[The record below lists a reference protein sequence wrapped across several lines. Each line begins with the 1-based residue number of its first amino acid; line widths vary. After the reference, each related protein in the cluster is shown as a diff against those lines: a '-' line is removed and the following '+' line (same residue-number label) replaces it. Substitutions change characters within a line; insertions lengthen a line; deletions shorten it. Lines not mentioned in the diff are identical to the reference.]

1 MSDSMNESMNS
12 AQRDFNSI
20 ASQVIRDSFAMDPV
34 NATWMG
40 EHSFDSEL
48 PNFTARGQ
56 QEFADRIEGYLTAL
70 DAVDDVELQLSDLV
84 DLEILRAFLTKT
96 HFDIQYVAP
105 HTWNPMLWNPGTA
118 IHMLLS
124 RDFAPLDERMANVVA
139 RSEKIPAFFEQARA
153 TLREMPAIHCETAID
168 QLEGTRVLLESLD
181 CDPQVTNS
189 VEQQIAWLKDQLPL
203 AQRSPRMGAETYA
216 GILWHSLDAESGVQD
231 LLASADQHLDQ
242 VSARMLRV
250 AHEYLA
256 ESGLELEGEPIAA
269 ALGHIAR
276 NAHVNDSTLLT
287 EVASAMA
294 SAKAFTVEHDLV
306 SVPEIKVE
314 VIEMPEIHRGV
325 AVAYCDSP
333 GPLESANVPTF
344 VAVAPTPEKWTDER
358 KESFYREYNAVQIHD
373 LTIHEAIPGH
383 VLQLAV
389 ANHGGQQSLTRRFG
403 FSGTFVEGWAI
414 YAEELLISHGYSPE
428 PTKLSALA
436 ITLQQLKMQA
446 RMTINTIL
454 DIGVHTQDMSEEQA
468 MDLMVTR
475 GYQEEGEAAGKWRR
489 ALLTAGQ
496 LPTYF
501 VGYKEI
507 SSLIGD
513 LRLLHP
519 DWSLRQVHDLIL
531 QFGSPSPRH
540 LRNLLGL

>member
-1 MSDSMNESMNS
+1 M
-12 AQRDFNSI
+12 I
-20 ASQVIRDSFAMDPV
+20 ASQVMRDSFQMDPV
-34 NATWMG
+34 SATWMG

-48 PNFTARGQ
+48 PDFTATGQ
-56 QEFADRIEGYLTAL
+56 EEFARRIEGYLTAL
-70 DAVDDVELQLSDLV
+70 DAVDDVELELSDLV

-96 HFDIQYVAP
+96 HFEIQHVAP

-118 IHMLLS
+118 IHLLLA
-124 RDFAPLDERMANVVA
+124 RDFAPLHERLANVAA
-139 RSEKIPAFFEQARA
+139 RSAKIPAFFEQARA
-153 TLREMPAIHCETAID
+153 TLREMSAIHCETAID

-181 CDPQVTNS
+181 SDPRVTNS
-189 VEQQIAWLKDQLPL
+189 IDQQITWLKDQLPM
-203 AQRSPRMGAETYA
+203 AQRTPRMGAETYA
-216 GILWHSLDAESGVQD
+216 GILWHSLDAESSVQE
-231 LLASADQHLDQ
+231 LLVAANKHLDH
-242 VSARMLRV
+242 VNAEMLRV

-256 ESGLELEGEPIAA
+256 ESGVELSGEPIAS
-269 ALGHIAR
+269 ALVHIAS
-276 NAHVNDSTLLT
+276 NAPVTDSTLLS

-294 SAKAFTVEHDLV
+294 AAKAFTIEHDLV
-306 SVPEIKVE
+306 TVPAVDIE

-333 GPLESANVPTF
+333 GPLENENVPTF
-344 VAVAPTPEKWTDER
+344 VAVAPTPKQWTVER

-389 ANHGGQQSLTRRFG
+389 AHHGSQQSLTRRFG
-403 FSGTFVEGWAI
+403 FSGTFVEGWAV

-428 PTKLSALA
+428 GTKISSLA

-454 DIGVHTQDMSEEQA
+454 DIGVHAQDMSEEQA
-468 MDLMVTR
+468 MHLMVNR
-475 GYQEEGEAAGKWRR
+475 GYQEVSEAAGKWRR

-501 VGYKEI
+501 VGYQEI
-507 SSLIGD
+507 SSVIGD

-540 LRNLLGL
+540 LRTLLGL

>member
-1 MSDSMNESMNS
+1 MSDPISS
-12 AQRDFNSI
+12 AQQDFNLI

-48 PNFTARGQ
+48 PDYTTRGQ
-56 QEFADRIEGYLTAL
+56 EEFAHRIEGYLTAL
-70 DAVDDVELQLSDLV
+70 DAVDDVELELSDLV

-96 HFDIQYVAP
+96 YFDIQHVAP

-118 IHMLLS
+118 IHLLLS
-124 RDFAPLDERMANVVA
+124 RDFAPLDERMANVAA
-139 RSEKIPAFFEQARA
+139 RCAKVPAFFEQARA

-168 QLEGTRVLLESLD
+168 QLEGTKVLLESLD
-181 CDPQVTNS
+181 CDRHVTDS
-189 VEQQIAWLKDQLPL
+189 VEHQIEWLKDQLPL

-216 GILWHSLDAESGVQD
+216 GILWHCLDAESNVQD
-231 LLASADQHLDQ
+231 LLAHANDHLDQ
-242 VSARMLRV
+242 VSTEMLRV

-256 ESGLELEGEPIAA
+256 ESGLELTGEPIAS
-269 ALGHIAR
+269 ALSHISQ
-276 NAHVNDSTLLT
+276 NAPLTDSTLLA
-287 EVASAMA
+287 EVSSAMA
-294 SAKAFTVEHDLV
+294 SAKAFTIEHDLV
-306 SVPEIKVE
+306 TVPEIEVE

-344 VAVAPTPEKWTDER
+344 VAVAPTPAKWTDER

-403 FSGTFVEGWAI
+403 FSGTFVEGWAV
-414 YAEELLISHGYSPE
+414 YVEELLISHGYSPQ
-428 PTKLSALA
+428 PSKLSALA

-454 DIGVHTQDMSEEQA
+454 DIGVHTQDMTEELA
-468 MDLMVTR
+468 MDLMVGR

-540 LRNLLGL
+540 LRTLLGL

>member
-1 MSDSMNESMNS
+1 MSS
-12 AQRDFNSI
+12 AQQDFNVI
-20 ASQVIRDSFAMDPV
+20 ASQVMRDSFQMNPV
-34 NATWMG
+34 SATSMG

-48 PNFTARGQ
+48 PDFTILGQ
-56 QEFADRIEGYLTAL
+56 KEFAHRIEGYLTAL
-70 DAVDDVELQLSDLV
+70 DAVDDVELELSDLV

-96 HFDIQYVAP
+96 HFDIQHVAA

-118 IHMLLS
+118 IHLLLA
-124 RDFAPLDERMANVVA
+124 RDFAPLNERLANVAA
-139 RSEKIPAFFEQARA
+139 RCAKIPAFFEQARA
-153 TLREMPAIHCETAID
+153 TLREMPAIHCDTAID
-168 QLEGTRVLLESLD
+168 QLEGTRVLLKSID
-181 CDPQVTNS
+181 ADPHVTGS
-189 VEQQIAWLKDQLPL
+189 VDQQIIWLKDQLPV
-203 AQRSPRMGAETYA
+203 AQRTPRMGSETYA
-216 GILWHSLDAESGVQD
+216 GILWHSLDAESSVQE
-231 LLASADQHLDQ
+231 LLAEANQHLDQ
-242 VSARMLRV
+242 VNSEMLRV

-256 ESGLELEGEPIAA
+256 ESGLELSGEPIGS
-269 ALGHIAR
+269 ALAHIAS
-276 NAHVNDSTLLT
+276 NAPVTDSTLLV
-287 EVASAMA
+287 EVTSAMA
-294 SAKAFTVEHDLV
+294 AAKAFTIEHDLV
-306 SVPEIKVE
+306 TVPEIDIE

-333 GPLESANVPTF
+333 GPLENANIPTF
-344 VAVAPTPEKWTDER
+344 VAVAPTPEQWTVER
-358 KESFYREYNAVQIHD
+358 RESFYREYNAVQIHD

-389 ANHGGQQSLTRRFG
+389 ANQGSQQSLTRRFG
-403 FSGTFVEGWAI
+403 FSGTFVEGWAV
-414 YAEELLISHGYSPE
+414 YAEEMLISRGYSPE
-428 PTKLSALA
+428 GTKISALA

-468 MDLMVTR
+468 MDLMLNR

-501 VGYKEI
+501 VGYREI
-507 SSLIGD
+507 SSVIGD

-540 LRNLLGL
+540 LRTLLGL

>member
-1 MSDSMNESMNS
+1 MSDLTSS
-12 AQRDFNSI
+12 AQQDFNLI
-20 ASQVIRDSFAMDPV
+20 ASRVIRDAFAMDPV
-34 NATWMG
+34 KATWMG

-48 PNFTARGQ
+48 PDFTAIGQ
-56 QEFADRIEGYLTAL
+56 EEFAHRIEGYLTAL
-70 DAVDDVELQLSDLV
+70 DAVDDIELELSDLV

-96 HFDIQYVAP
+96 HFDIQHVAP

-118 IHMLLS
+118 IHLLLS
-124 RDFAPLDERMANVVA
+124 RDFAQLDERMANVAA
-139 RSEKIPAFFEQARA
+139 RCAKIPAFFEQARA

-168 QLEGTRVLLESLD
+168 QLEGTKVLLESLA
-181 CDPQVTNS
+181 CDRHVMDS
-189 VEQQIAWLKDQLPL
+189 VEHQIEWLKDQLPL
-203 AQRSPRMGAETYA
+203 AQRSPRMGSETYA
-216 GILWHSLDAESGVQD
+216 GILWHSLDAESSVQD
-231 LLASADQHLDQ
+231 LLASANEHLDH
-242 VSARMLRV
+242 VSAQMLRV

-256 ESGLELEGEPIAA
+256 ESGVKLLGEPVAA
-269 ALGHIAR
+269 ALEHIAQ
-276 NAHVNDSTLLT
+276 NAPVTDSTLLA
-287 EVASAMA
+287 EVYSAVEA
-294 SAKAFTVEHDLV
+294 ARAFTIEHDLV
-306 SVPEIKVE
+306 TVPEIDVE

-344 VAVAPTPEKWTDER
+344 VAVSPAPEHWTSER
-358 KESFYREYNAVQIHD
+358 KVSFYREYNAVQIHD

-383 VLQLAV
+383 VLQLAA
-389 ANHGGQQSLTRRFG
+389 ANQGSQQSLTRRFG

-414 YAEELLISHGYSPE
+414 YAEELLISHGYAPE

-436 ITLQQLKMQA
+436 VTLQQLKMQA

-454 DIGVHTQDMSEEQA
+454 DIGVHAQDMSEEQA
-468 MDLMVTR
+468 MNLMLTR
-475 GYQEEGEAAGKWRR
+475 GFQEEGEAVGKWRR

-501 VGYKEI
+501 VGYKEV

-513 LRLLHP
+513 LQLLHP
-519 DWSLRQVHDLIL
+519 DWSLRQIHDLIL

-540 LRNLLGL
+540 LRTLLGL

>member
-1 MSDSMNESMNS
+1 MSS
-12 AQRDFNSI
+12 AQQDFNVI
-20 ASQVIRDSFAMDPV
+20 ASQVMRDSFQMDPV
-34 NATWMG
+34 SATWMG

-48 PNFTARGQ
+48 PDLTISGQ
-56 QEFADRIEGYLTAL
+56 NEFAHRIEGYLTSL
-70 DAVDDVELQLSDLV
+70 DAVDDVELELTDLV

-96 HFDIQYVAP
+96 HFDIQHVAA

-118 IHMLLS
+118 IHLLLA
-124 RDFAPLDERMANVVA
+124 RDFAPLNERLANVAA
-139 RSEKIPAFFEQARA
+139 RSAKIPAFFEQARA
-153 TLREMPAIHCETAID
+153 TLREMPAIHCDTAID
-168 QLEGTRVLLESLD
+168 QLEGTRVLLESID
-181 CDPQVTNS
+181 ADPHVTDS
-189 VEQQIAWLKDQLPL
+189 VDQQIIWLKDQLPV
-203 AQRSPRMGAETYA
+203 AQRTPRMGSETYA
-216 GILWHSLDAESGVQD
+216 GILWHSLDSESSVQE
-231 LLASADQHLDQ
+231 LLAEANQHLDQ
-242 VSARMLRV
+242 VNSEMLRV
-250 AHEYLA
+250 AREYLA
-256 ESGLELEGEPIAA
+256 ESGVELSGEPIES
-269 ALGHIAR
+269 ALAHIAS
-276 NAHVNDSTLLT
+276 NAPVTDSTLLV
-287 EVASAMA
+287 EVTSAIA
-294 SAKAFTVEHDLV
+294 AAKAFTIEHDLV
-306 SVPEIKVE
+306 TVPEIDIE

-333 GPLESANVPTF
+333 GPLENANIPTF
-344 VAVAPTPEKWTDER
+344 VAVAPAPEQWAVER
-358 KESFYREYNAVQIHD
+358 RESFYREYNAVQIHD

-389 ANHGGQQSLTRRFG
+389 AHRGTQQSLTRRFG
-403 FSGTFVEGWAI
+403 FSGTFVEGWAV
-414 YAEELLISHGYSPE
+414 YAEEMLISHGYSPE
-428 PTKLSALA
+428 GTKISALA

-468 MDLMVTR
+468 MDLMLNR

-501 VGYKEI
+501 VGYREI

-540 LRNLLGL
+540 LRTLLGL

>member
-1 MSDSMNESMNS
+1 MSS
-12 AQRDFNSI
+12 AQQEFNLI
-20 ASQVIRDSFAMDPV
+20 ASQVIRDSFQMNPV
-34 NATWMG
+34 SATWMG

-48 PNFTARGQ
+48 PDLTTKGQ
-56 QEFADRIEGYLTAL
+56 EEFAHRIEGYLTAL
-70 DAVDDVELQLSDLV
+70 DAVDDVELELPDLV

-96 HFDIQYVAP
+96 HFDIQRVAA

-118 IHMLLS
+118 IHLLLA
-124 RDFAPLDERMANVVA
+124 RDFAPLDERLANVAA
-139 RSEKIPAFFEQARA
+139 RSAKIPAFFEQARA

-168 QLEGTRVLLESLD
+168 QLEGTRVLLVSID
-181 CDPQVTNS
+181 CDPNVTDS
-189 VEQQIAWLKDQLPL
+189 VVQQIAWLKEQLPL

-216 GILWHSLDAESGVQD
+216 GILWHSLDAESSVQE
-231 LLASADQHLDQ
+231 LLADANQHLDHVNEQ
-242 VSARMLRV
+242 MLRV
-250 AHEYLA
+250 AHEYLVEA
-256 ESGLELEGEPIAA
+256 GVEMSGEPVES
-269 ALGHIAR
+269 ALAHIAL
-276 NAHVNDSTLLT
+276 NAPVTDSTLLV
-287 EVASAMA
+287 EVTSAMA
-294 SAKAFTVEHDLV
+294 AAKAFTIEHDLV
-306 SVPEIKVE
+306 TVPAIDVK

-333 GPLESANVPTF
+333 GPLETANVPTF
-344 VAVAPTPEKWTDER
+344 VAVASTPENWTAER

-389 ANHGGQQSLTRRFG
+389 ANHGSQQSLTRRFG
-403 FSGTFVEGWAI
+403 FSGTFVEGWAV
-414 YAEELLISHGYSPE
+414 YAEELLITHGYSPDG
-428 PTKLSALA
+428 TKRSEFA

-468 MDLMVTR
+468 MDLMVKR
-475 GYQEEGEAAGKWRR
+475 GFQEQSEAAGKWRR

-501 VGYKEI
+501 VGYREI
-507 SSLIGD
+507 SSVIGD

-519 DWSLRQVHDLIL
+519 DWSRRQVHDLIL

-540 LRNLLGL
+540 LRTLLGL